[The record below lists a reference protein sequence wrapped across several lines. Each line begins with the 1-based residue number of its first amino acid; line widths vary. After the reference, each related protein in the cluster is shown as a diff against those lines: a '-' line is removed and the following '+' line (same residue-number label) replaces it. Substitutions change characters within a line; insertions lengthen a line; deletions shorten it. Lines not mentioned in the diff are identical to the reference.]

1 MTKSSNSHM
10 ETQAGSLYNEV
21 SYSIREESDMIQA
34 VFFDID
40 GTLVSFQTHRV
51 SPTVL
56 DGLRQLQEKGIK
68 LFIATGRQWEAA
80 AAAVGSFPFDGYIT
94 VNGQYC
100 FAGDKVLLSNPVPRE
115 NVAQLIG
122 LLEETGA
129 PCIFLEGRR
138 SYTVNPSPRLDLF
151 PEQLNIPIPP
161 VVPLR
166 EMLDHTF
173 YQAVAFF
180 TKEEQQAAGSRF
192 FPGLDVFR
200 WHPAFVD
207 IVAPGGGK
215 DRGMDA
221 VLEHFGISLEETM
234 AFGDGENDL
243 PMLRHAHIGVALGN
257 ADDFVQSQADYVT
270 DTVDED
276 GVLTAL
282 EHFGL
287 L

>member
-1 MTKSSNSHM
+1 MINRLLGMIYILMKQGTVTAAELS
-10 ETQAGSLYNEV
+10 ERFEV
-21 SYSIREESDMIQA
+21 SVRTIYRDM
-34 VFFDID
+34 D
-40 GTLVSFQTHRV
+40 TLSAAGIPIYARRGKNGGICLTEQF
-51 SPTVL
+51 VL
-56 DGLRQLQEKGIK
+56 DKM
-68 LFIATGRQWEAA
+68 
-80 AAAVGSFPFDGYIT
+80 
-94 VNGQYC
+94 
-100 FAGDKVLLSNPVPRE
+100 
-115 NVAQLIG
+115 LI
-122 LLEETGA
+122 
-129 PCIFLEGRR
+129 
-138 SYTVNPSPRLDLF
+138 
-151 PEQLNIPIPP
+151 
-161 VVPLR
+161 
-166 EMLDHTF
+166 
-173 YQAVAFF
+173 

-276 GVLTAL
+276 GILTAL